1 MNPIVFALRRPVT
14 VMMLVLALALGGT
27 FSIFQMQKDIFPSLN
42 QPILY
47 VIHNYGGMDP
57 KQVEG
62 LITNQYELFF
72 QYINNLEHVESR
84 SIQSMVMLKL
94 YFQPGT
100 DMPEA
105 TAQTVAYSNRA
116 LAIMPVGSLPPY
128 VLRLDAG
135 SLPVGYLVFDSPTRS
150 VGELQDL
157 ALYRVRTMFSGL
169 AGISSPPPFGG
180 NIRTIV
186 VNVDPDRL
194 RSYNLSPQD
203 VVDAIDR
210 GNFISPSGNVTIK
223 DQMTVVPANT
233 MVVDPS
239 ELRNVP
245 LKLGQNVY
253 IRDVGTVSDATDI
266 TVGYALVNGRKS
278 VYLPV
283 VKQASASTLTVV
295 NAVKENLPRFRAAL
309 PDDVKL
315 TYEFDESPIVY
326 RAIESVG
333 VEGALGAGLTG
344 LMVLLFLRD
353 LRAVIIV
360 VLNIPLALLG
370 SIILLNFTGNTINIM
385 TLGGLALAIGI
396 LVDEATVEIENIHT
410 QMEHTPSMSR
420 AVRQGNMETAVPR
433 LLALLCILS
442 VFIPSFIMQGSV
454 RALFVP
460 LSLAVGGAMITSY
473 LLSSTFVPVLSVWL
487 LENRHGSHGQGKDS
501 ENRPGFFMKLQ
512 NRYEKVVSW
521 TVAHRRVVVLAYL
534 IATSAVVVAVG
545 SQLGRELFP
554 RVDTGQFQL
563 RVRPPEG
570 THYELTRQVAQKT
583 LEVVAEEAG
592 RANVDITM
600 GYAGGNPPQFTINMA
615 YLWSRGSDDSLL
627 RIGLREGSGV
637 GIFALQERL
646 RKVLPE
652 KVGAWFRAELQRLGL
667 TSEEIED
674 RLADLIFA
682 FEPGDL
688 ISETMSLG
696 APAPVEVVVSGRNM
710 ADSSS
715 YMDKLREQFDGIPS
729 LRDMQI
735 QQSLHY
741 PAIQVNL
748 DRERAGLSGVTAR
761 DIGQSLIAATYSSRY
776 TTRIYWRD
784 EASGNSYQVQV
795 QVPQPRMSSAT
806 DVGLVPLTT
815 QMNRQQATRVAD
827 SPSNPTPP
835 LLVRDVARVMRSEMQ
850 GEVDRYNMRRYLSLT
865 ANIEGEDL
873 GRVIEHLDAAITRAG
888 QPPKGVEVDLRGQ
901 VRPMREMFQ
910 SLEIGLGVAVL
921 VILIMLTAYFQAPR
935 LAFTAIASVPAVLC
949 GVVLALWITGT
960 TLNIESFMGAIMAVG
975 VAVSNAIL
983 LVSFADRHRREEGMT
998 GEGAAITAAKGRL
1011 RPIIM
1016 TGCAMIAGMI
1026 PMSLGLEQ
1034 GSEQNAPLGRAVI
1047 GGMALAT
1054 FATLLV
1060 LPAVFTLLLN
1070 RASSQSPSLDPD
1082 DPSSAHYD
1090 PVHPAQDNAGDHE
1103 ARGDHDRHPPV
1114 AESGQQLP
1122 TRKDI
1127 ADHVDPAR

>member
-14 VMMLVLALALGGT
+14 VMMLVLALGLGGT
-27 FSIFQMQKDIFPSLN
+27 YSIVRMQKDIFPSLN
-42 QPILY
+42 QPNLY

-57 KQVEG
+57 KQIEG
-62 LITNQYELFF
+62 LITNQYELYF

-94 YFQPGT
+94 FFQPGT
-100 DMPEA
+100 EMAEA
-105 TAQTVAYSNRA
+105 TAQTVAYCNRA
-116 LAIMPVGSLPPY
+116 LSIMPVGSLPAY

-135 SLPVGYLVFDSPTRS
+135 SLPVGYLVFESPSRS

-157 ALYRVRTMFSGL
+157 ALFRVRSMFSGL

-180 NIRTIV
+180 NIRSIV
-186 VNVDPDRL
+186 INVDPDRL

-233 MVVDPS
+233 MVVSPQT
-239 ELRNVP
+239 LRDVP

-253 IRDVGTVSDATDI
+253 IRDVGTVTDATDI

-295 NAVKENLPRFRAAL
+295 NAVKENLPRFQAAL
-309 PDDVKL
+309 PDDVKVS
-315 TYEFDESPIVY
+315 YEFDESPIVY

-370 SIILLNFTGNTINIM
+370 SIVILNLTGNTINIM

-442 VFIPSFIMQGSV
+442 VFIPSFIMQGAV

-487 LENRHGSHGQGKDS
+487 LENRQGTHGHADGL
-501 ENRPGFFMKLQ
+501 EARPGFFLRIQ
-512 NRYEKVVSW
+512 NRYEGVVSW
-521 TVAHRRVVVLAYL
+521 TVAHRRIVVLTYL
-534 IATSAVVVAVG
+534 IATGAIFLVVG
-545 SQLGRELFP
+545 SQLGSELFP

-563 RVRPPEG
+563 RVRPPQG

-583 LEVVAEEAG
+583 LDVIAEEAG
-592 RANVDITM
+592 PENVDITM
-600 GYAGGNPPQFTINMA
+600 GYAGANPPQFAINMA
-615 YLWSRGSDDSLL
+615 YLWSRGPDDSLL

-637 GIFALQERL
+637 GIFELQERL

-652 KVGAWFRAELQRLGL
+652 KVGGWFREELLRLGL
-667 TSEEIED
+667 TPEEAQQRVD
-674 RLADLIFA
+674 DLVFA

-696 APAPVEVVVSGRNM
+696 SPAPIEVVVTGRNM
-710 ADSSS
+710 ADSSD
-715 YMDKLREQFDGIPS
+715 YMDKLREQFDGIAS

-741 PAIQVNL
+741 PTIQVTL

-761 DIGQSLIAATYSSRY
+761 DVGQSLIAATYSSRY

-784 EASGNSYQVQV
+784 EISGNSYQVQV
-795 QVPQPRMSSAT
+795 QVPQARMTEAT

-815 QMNRQQATRVAD
+815 QSNRQQAAKLAD

-835 LLVRDVARVMRSEMQ
+835 LLVRDVARVARSEMP
-850 GEVDRYNMRRYLSLT
+850 GEIDRYNMRRYLSLT

-873 GRVIEHLDAAITRAG
+873 GRVINRLDLAMSRAG
-888 QPPKGVEVDLRGQ
+888 RPPRGVEVDLRGQ
-901 VRPMREMFQ
+901 VRPMRDMFQ

-935 LAFTAIASVPAVLC
+935 LAITAVASVPAVLC
-949 GVVLALWITGT
+949 GVVLALWITRT

-983 LVSFADRHRREEGMT
+983 LVSFADRHRLEEGMPADR
-998 GEGAAITAAKGRL
+998 AAITAAKGRL

-1026 PMSLGLEQ
+1026 PMSLGVEQ

-1060 LPAVFTLLLN
+1060 LPAVFTLLLS

-1082 DPSSAHYD
+1082 DTSSAHYD
-1090 PVHPAQDNAGDHE
+1090 PIHPAHGPDNDHHAAPEYDRRHPAAQPPHPAQLRTE
-1103 ARGDHDRHPPV
+1103 
-1114 AESGQQLP
+1114 
-1122 TRKDI
+1122 T
-1127 ADHVDPAR
+1127 ADDVNPGH